1 MSEDENTFSSMIR
14 QHVATALETFAQL
27 VRRNSSFGASD
38 TGETEDTTIYDCLNA
53 KVNAWRTAE
62 YLVGVVMTADT
73 EVVTGVDKHFV
84 RTHGGDILCHV

>member
-1 MSEDENTFSSMIR
+1 MFSSLIQ
-14 QHVATALETFAQL
+14 QHVAASLETFAQL
-27 VRRNSSFGASD
+27 VRRNSSFGASNESNYN
-38 TGETEDTTIYDCLNA
+38 TSQTEDTTIYDCLNA